1 MFVAFGD
8 WVAITVAFFTILT
21 PRLRVSAVE
30 YLSMELTDLQA
41 KHESTR
47 DKVAQ
52 LGRFL

>member
-1 MFVAFGD
+1 MISEKYD
-8 WVAITVAFFTILT
+8 LLITCHLFHFTYSEL
-21 PRLRVSAVE
+21 V
-30 YLSMELTDLQA
+30 SMELTDLQT